1 MKEKDWDYIAK
12 IEKAIKQK
20 YGDEAI
26 QNPANFWDEQK
37 EKDYIEQLKELA
49 TKEEAYEEQTEKVEI
64 NGFLVPKKLLSK
76 EGKKKCLTCG
86 SFCLK
91 INDDI
96 SMVKY
101 ECCYE
106 CYIQHVEGRE
116 DRWNSGWR
124 PKIGDN

>member
-1 MKEKDWDYIAK
+1 MKKKDWDYIAK
-12 IEKAIKQK
+12 LEKAIKQK
-20 YGDEAI
+20 YGEEAI
-26 QNPANFWDEQK
+26 QNPSKFWDKEK

-49 TKEEAYEEQTEKVEI
+49 IKEDAREEQSEKVEI
-64 NGFLVPKKLLSK
+64 NGFLVPKKLLNR

-101 ECCYE
+101 ECCYK
-106 CYIQHVEGRE
+106 CYIEYIDGRE
-116 DRWNSGWR
+116 ERWNSGWR